1 VRSSR
6 SIDRLFRR
14 ARQEPTQGGNDGTI
28 VACWGVRFNEP
39 SPSRGAGRHLWA
51 KSAEGYPRFCSTL
64 RSITACTATM
74 IDDTPISSADHSG
87 RSKMPKRGQR
97 TPAATVMARML

>member
-1 VRSSR
+1 MLGRPLQRTLAVSR
-6 SIDRLFRR
+6 R
-14 ARQEPTQGGNDGTI
+14 
-28 VACWGVRFNEP
+28 
-39 SPSRGAGRHLWA
+39 GRHLWA
-51 KSAEGYPRFCSTL
+51 KSAEGYPKFCSTL

-74 IDDTPISSADHSG
+74 IDDTPISRADHSG